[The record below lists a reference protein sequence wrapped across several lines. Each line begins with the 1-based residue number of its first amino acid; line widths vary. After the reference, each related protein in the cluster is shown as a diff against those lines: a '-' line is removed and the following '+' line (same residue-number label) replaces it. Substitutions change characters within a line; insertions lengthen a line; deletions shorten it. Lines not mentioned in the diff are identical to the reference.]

1 MRVRK
6 LSGVFAVPEI
16 RIAFSIH
23 LSRVHRSM
31 PAVNLINATPET
43 AMNALIQDLS
53 RQARALP
60 PEDRALLAEELLA
73 SLQDDGEQEV
83 DAAWDT
89 EIARRLAQVKN
100 GTATLIPAEEVHAQ
114 RRRLYR

>member
-1 MRVRK
+1 
-6 LSGVFAVPEI
+6 
-16 RIAFSIH
+16 
-23 LSRVHRSM
+23 
-31 PAVNLINATPET
+31 
-43 AMNALIQDLS
+43 MNALIQDLS
-53 RQARALP
+53 RQARALS

-89 EIARRLAQVKN
+89 EIARRLGQVKN

-114 RRRLYR
+114 ARRLYR